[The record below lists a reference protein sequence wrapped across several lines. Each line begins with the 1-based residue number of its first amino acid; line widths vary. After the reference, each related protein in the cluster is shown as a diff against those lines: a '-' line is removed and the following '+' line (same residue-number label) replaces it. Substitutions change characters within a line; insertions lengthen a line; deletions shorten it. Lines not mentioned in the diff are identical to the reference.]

1 MSGQSMM
8 AVDIADTEET
18 ATVHRLGDLTLRYV
32 NERERRG
39 EIRGET
45 VRTYRLT
52 LGTFVKVVGWD
63 LAPSRLRQSHVERWQ
78 ERKPLSIATKRS
90 QLSIVRTF
98 CRWLVRRGFA
108 QRDATLDLASPR
120 QPRYVPRGIDREAV
134 GDALAGC
141 PDVRAELIVSLEVQ
155 EGLRACEV
163 CNLELGDIDT
173 ELRVMMVRGK
183 GGHERILP
191 ITRETWAVM
200 ERYRQEHPAA
210 AGPLVRSY
218 LNPTKGLSAH
228 YVSRLVSGW
237 MHGAGVGAS
246 GHALRHTAATDM
258 LRSGA
263 HVRDVQNA
271 LGHTSL
277 ATTQRYMPWLVGDL
291 REAMEGRTYRRPVQA
306 TLF

>member
-1 MSGQSMM
+1 M
-8 AVDIADTEET
+8 E
-18 ATVHRLGDLTLRYV
+18 RLGMLALRYV
-32 NERERRG
+32 DERARRS

-52 LGTFVKVVGWD
+52 LGTFVDVVGWD
-63 LAPSRLRQSHVERWQ
+63 LSPNRLRQAHVERWL
-78 ERKPLSIATKRS
+78 ERKPLSLATKRS

-108 QRDATLDLASPR
+108 TRDATLDITGPR
-120 QPRYVPRGIDREAV
+120 QPRYVPRGVTHTAV
-134 GDALAGC
+134 GDTLAGC
-141 PDVRAELIVSLEVQ
+141 PDARAELVVCLEVQ

-163 CNLELGDIDT
+163 CNLEVGDIDPD
-173 ELRVMMVRGK
+173 ERVMMVRGK
-183 GGHERILP
+183 GGHERVLP
-191 ITRETWAVM
+191 IDTETWAAIG
-200 ERYRQEHPAA
+200 RYLAEHPAS
-210 AGPLVRSY
+210 AGPLIRSY
-218 LNPTKGLSAH
+218 NHPTKGLTPH
-228 YVSRLVSGW
+228 YVSRLVSQW
-237 MHGAGVGAS
+237 MHAAGVGAS

-263 HVRDVQNA
+263 HVRDVQAA

-291 REAMEGRTYRRPVQA
+291 RTAMGGRTYRRPVQA